1 MRPPPP
7 AQPVLPFPPDAF
19 QPGCA
24 RPRGESRAEGSPSSP
39 RGLPEPPP
47 SPRAA
52 AGRRSGLRTAPPAT
66 GDLTRMYLQE
76 MARASL
82 LTAEEEVAIAREIE
96 EGTSRLRACLERAG
110 VSTAPPGAATAAAP
124 ARAPAANGRASLLR
138 APPATVRGRAGSPG
152 RRGTTAGVR
161 SRHSSAPPPA
171 PAEQL
176 ALPLGF
182 AALSRLAEDLQGRR
196 AGAARVRDRQR
207 LERETGLGLEELE
220 EVLAEARRSEARVLA
235 AQRRMVEGNA
245 RLVVSIAKRYVGRG
259 IEFLDLIQE
268 GNSGLLHATEKFNHR
283 RGYKFST
290 YATWW
295 IRQAITRAIAEQ
307 SRTIRVPVHVLEVL
321 QRVNRCARRIGQE
334 LGREA
339 SPQEIAA
346 RLGLPPAKVEALLHV
361 GQDPVSLDGRMYP
374 DGRSPFA
381 DVIGDPAE
389 TSSPARA
396 AAFSLLRE
404 HVDQVLATLAPR
416 ERRVLE
422 MRFGLPD
429 GCPRTLEEVGEVFG
443 ITRERVRQI
452 EAKALKKLRHPSRT
466 RDLGK
471 FFEL

>member
-1 MRPPPP
+1 
-7 AQPVLPFPPDAF
+7 
-19 QPGCA
+19 
-24 RPRGESRAEGSPSSP
+24 
-39 RGLPEPPP
+39 
-47 SPRAA
+47 
-52 AGRRSGLRTAPPAT
+52 
-66 GDLTRMYLQE
+66 MYLQE

-82 LTAEEEVAIAREIE
+82 LTGEEEVAIAREIE
-96 EGTSRLRACLERAG
+96 EGSAALRACLERAG
-110 VSTAPPGAATAAAP
+110 ILTAAGRAGLVP
-124 ARAPAANGRASLLR
+124 AHGPAGRARGRGAGRAAANGRASLLR
-138 APPATVRGRAGSPG
+138 ARPPSVRAGAGDS
-152 RRGTTAGVR
+152 RGAAVAGAA
-161 SRHSSAPPPA
+161 APPSAA
-171 PAEQL
+171 PEPTGQPP
-176 ALPLGF
+176 LPFGF
-182 AALSRLAEDLQGRR
+182 AALSRLAEDLRERR
-196 AGAARVRDRQR
+196 AGASRVRDRRR
-207 LERETGLGLEELE
+207 LERETGLGPAELE
-220 EVLAEARRSEARVLA
+220 EVLAEARRAEARVLK
-235 AQRRMVEGNA
+235 AQRRMVEANA

-339 SPQEIAA
+339 SPEEIGA
-346 RLGLPPAKVEALLHV
+346 RLGLPAAKVEALLHV
-361 GQDPVSLDGRMYP
+361 AQDPVSLDGRGQAE
-374 DGRSPFA
+374 GRAPFA
-381 DVIGDPAE
+381 DVLGDPAE

-404 HVDQVLATLAPR
+404 HVDHVLATLAPR

-471 FFEL
+471 FFEFS

>member
-1 MRPPPP
+1 LP
-7 AQPVLPFPPDAF
+7 AAEDRDA
-19 QPGCA
+19 
-24 RPRGESRAEGSPSSP
+24 RRRRGAP
-39 RGLPEPPP
+39 
-47 SPRAA
+47 AA
-52 AGRRSGLRTAPPAT
+52 AT

-82 LTAEEEVAIAREIE
+82 LTAEEEVTIAREIE
-96 EGTSRLRACLERAG
+96 EGTASLRGCLERAG
-110 VSTAPPGAATAAAP
+110 VLTAAARAALRP
-124 ARAPAANGRASLLR
+124 ASGRESGGGRGSRNGGASLLR
-138 APPATVRGRAGSPG
+138 GEASVRVVAARGRRAGGPSASAAPPAAGAGSGGSPG
-152 RRGTTAGVR
+152 AG
-161 SRHSSAPPPA
+161 
-171 PAEQL
+171 AEQL

-182 AALSRLAEDLQGRR
+182 AALSRLARDLQGRR
-196 AGAARVRDRQR
+196 SGVSRVRDRQR

-220 EVLAEARRSEARVLA
+220 QVLAEARRAEARVLK

-339 SPQEIAA
+339 SPEEIGA
-346 RLGLPPAKVEALLHV
+346 RLGLPAAKVEALLHV
-361 GQDPVSLDGRMYP
+361 AQDPVPLDGRAHP
-374 DGRSPFA
+374 DGRSPVA
-381 DVIGDPAE
+381 EVLRDPAE

-396 AAFSLLRE
+396 AAFALLRE

-466 RDLGK
+466 RELGK
-471 FFEL
+471 FFDLS